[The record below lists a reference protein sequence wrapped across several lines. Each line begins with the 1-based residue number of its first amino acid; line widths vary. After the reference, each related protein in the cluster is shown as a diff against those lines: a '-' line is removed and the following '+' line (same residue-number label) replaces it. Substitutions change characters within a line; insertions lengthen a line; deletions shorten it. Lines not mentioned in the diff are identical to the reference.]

1 MDCSPPGSSVHGIH
15 QARTPEWVAIP
26 FSRGSSQCGDQTQ
39 VSRIDRWF
47 LHHPSHQGS
56 PVIDLKWTYISYLK
70 FLSVTFVVFQI
81 LVQKRHHSSPLA
93 VGVPPALSWLNSHKY
108 PSWSSVPTSQF
119 LLKLWVHSPHPCS
132 LPLWE
137 ELSFTAHGDMSCPL
151 PLSLMDASTHFNS
164 TLLPLNIFCL
174 ASLLGCLILPG
185 TPLSSSICPDMKR
198 HLLNPFI
205 SWSIS
210 LLTWIYQARCGDE
223 YWEYN
228 T

>member
-1 MDCSPPGSSVHGIH
+1 MFCEGHTERH
-15 QARTPEWVAIP
+15 QLPKQPAKM
-26 FSRGSSQCGDQTQ
+26 RGRKAT
-39 VSRIDRWF
+39 
-47 LHHPSHQGS
+47 
-56 PVIDLKWTYISYLK
+56 
-70 FLSVTFVVFQI
+70 
-81 LVQKRHHSSPLA
+81 
-93 VGVPPALSWLNSHKY
+93 SWLAK
-108 PSWSSVPTSQF
+108 PLTLCFSSLSF
-119 LLKLWVHSPHPCS
+119 SEWHHIWY
-132 LPLWE
+132 WE
-137 ELSFTAHGDMSCPL
+137 ESPKNWGHRWELKSAFPTVYCEGPFTAHGDMSCPL
-151 PLSLMDASTHFNS
+151 PLSLMDACTHFNS

-223 YWEYN
+223 YWDYN

>member
-1 MDCSPPGSSVHGIH
+1 MCSAVLSHSVMSDSVTPWTAAH
-15 QARTPEWVAIP
+15 QAPLSMVILQARILEWVAKP
-26 FSRGSSQCGDQTQ
+26 SSGRSSQCRDQTQ

-119 LLKLWVHSPHPCS
+119 LLKL
-132 LPLWE
+132 
-137 ELSFTAHGDMSCPL
+137 
-151 PLSLMDASTHFNS
+151 
-164 TLLPLNIFCL
+164 
-174 ASLLGCLILPG
+174 
-185 TPLSSSICPDMKR
+185 
-198 HLLNPFI
+198 
-205 SWSIS
+205 
-210 LLTWIYQARCGDE
+210 
-223 YWEYN
+223 
-228 T
+228 